1 MVLDARAQVEETVLI
16 PAGEADLTGILSLPE
31 NPCGVVLVA
40 EDQSV
45 SPFSGR
51 RERLAARLRTAGL
64 GTLTIDLLSKD
75 EAALHRPAKAVVSL
89 MAERLLEATRWIR
102 ALHYGLPVG
111 YLGAGA
117 AGAAALEA
125 ASQAPHLIEA
135 VVCLSGLPV
144 IPRDTLEEVKSP
156 TLWLLGA
163 DDPGQYKAC
172 QAAFDQLAC
181 AKAME
186 LVPGAGPRFDEGSTL
201 DRAAN
206 AARHWFIRH
215 LAGIGT
221 HRWRT
226 VRR

>member
-1 MVLDARAQVEETVLI
+1 MTLEMRAQVEESVLI
-16 PAGEADLTGILSLPE
+16 PAGEAELSGILSLPE

-45 SPFSGR
+45 GPFSGR

-75 EAALHRPAKAVVSL
+75 EAALHRPARDVVSL
-89 MAERLLEATRWIR
+89 MAERLLEVTRWMR
-102 ALHYGLPVG
+102 ASYYGLPVG

-144 IPRDTLEEVKSP
+144 ISRDTLEEVRSP

-163 DDPGQYKAC
+163 DDPGKHQAC
-172 QAAFDQLAC
+172 RVAFDHLAC

-186 LVPGAGPRFDEGSTL
+186 LVPGAGDRFEEGSTL

-206 AARHWFIRH
+206 AARHWFVRH

-221 HRWRT
+221 HRWRA
-226 VRR
+226 VKR